1 MIQQTHDLKS
11 DLAMEALQ
19 VSSLLRLKVRGN
31 SMLPSLWPGDLVT
44 IQAQP
49 FDSIRTGDIVLYS
62 RNSRFFIHRV
72 QRKTET
78 LVTSGDCMPAP
89 DPRVAASQLLGR
101 VISVCRHRTELPVPR
116 FTIFRRVQAFLLLH
130 WELLQRFALWHHARN
145 VRRSA
150 SLANISP
157 EYSIQ

>member
-1 MIQQTHDLKS
+1 
-11 DLAMEALQ
+11 MEALQ
-19 VSSLLRLKVRGN
+19 VSGLLRLRVRGN

-49 FDSIRTGDIVLYS
+49 FENIRTGDIVLYS
-62 RNSRFFIHRV
+62 RDSRFFIHRV
-72 QRKTET
+72 QRKTGT
-78 LVTSGDCMPAP
+78 LVTGGDCMLVP
-89 DPRVAASQLLGR
+89 DPPVAASQVLG
-101 VISVCRHRTELPVPR
+101 SVVSVRRRGTELPVPQ
-116 FTIFRRVQAFLLLH
+116 FTSFRRVQAFLLLH
-130 WELLQRFALWHHARN
+130 CNLLQRAALSLHAKN